1 MHKLIDAAFAV
12 FSLLPI
18 RTQMKLCDR
27 YQDRS
32 VVVVACFG
40 MAAAYVRTPDGQITS
55 QWQKGDLKAARRFG
69 YAMREIEFGR
79 WVQRAASDELLTVR
93 DEEVASNLPD
103 LSLISFIQRELDM
116 RMGFDFRK
124 AA

>member
-1 MHKLIDAAFAV
+1 MKKLIDAAFAV
-12 FSLLPI
+12 FSLLPL
-18 RTQMKLCDR
+18 RTQMKFCDR

-40 MAAAYVRTPDGQITS
+40 MAAAYVRTPDGEITA
-55 QWQKGDLKAARRFG
+55 QWQKGDLKAGRRFG
-69 YAMREIEFGR
+69 YAMREAAFAR
-79 WVQRAASDELLTVR
+79 WVRRAECDELLTVR
-93 DEEVASNLPD
+93 DDEVASRLPD
-103 LSLISFIQRELDM
+103 LSLISYIQRELDM